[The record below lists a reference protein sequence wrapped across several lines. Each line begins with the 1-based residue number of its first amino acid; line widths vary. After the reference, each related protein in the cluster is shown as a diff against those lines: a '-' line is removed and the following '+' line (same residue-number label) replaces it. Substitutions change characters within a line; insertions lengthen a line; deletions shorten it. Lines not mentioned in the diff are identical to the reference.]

1 MLCYHWICSQLPR
14 RFRSRLFY
22 LIWPEIDLIFT
33 KFSPFLTNERG
44 DAPETLPMARTG
56 QEEFLRK
63 LGPVPFLWGSLIILG
78 MPGSN
83 WRSKGQILRSQGK
96 RGHFFS
102 EISSTIA
109 YCTPPPKFSIK
120 WKLILSS
127 FKWDHFQGWGVGSG
141 SYQFVKMVRKIMSN
155 LHAKK
160 VKGFKLEGTLQDVY
174 TQYCSVNSETM
185 GIKL

>member
-1 MLCYHWICSQLPR
+1 MVIRGHWRSNHWICPQLPR

-109 YCTPPPKFSIK
+109 YCTPPPLNLVSNESLYFPLSNETTFKAGGLGLGVINLWK
-120 WKLILSS
+120 W
-127 FKWDHFQGWGVGSG
+127 
-141 SYQFVKMVRKIMSN
+141 
-155 LHAKK
+155 
-160 VKGFKLEGTLQDVY
+160 
-174 TQYCSVNSETM
+174 SEKSCPICM
-185 GIKL
+185 QKR